1 MASIDFVH
9 SAFKISLRV
18 VFQFDLDVVQCAVL
32 LWVSAIVFFCSTR
45 VVDLLWFSY
54 AVSNTVR
61 CMRGF
66 SFASVVRC
74 VGSLDADA
82 SVGDICYGFPMQL
95 SFGGVFFNVYVVL
108 PKQGTTI
115 ERSST
120 YVKAAAG
127 LGYSV

>member
-54 AVSNTVR
+54 AVLNMVR

-66 SFASVVRC
+66 SFTSVVRYVVRFSFATSRVSFGVC
-74 VGSLDADA
+74 EVANA
-82 SVGDICYGFPMQL
+82 NTSVG
-95 SFGGVFFNVYVVL
+95 
-108 PKQGTTI
+108 
-115 ERSST
+115 RSST
-120 YVKAAAG
+120 YVK
-127 LGYSV
+127 